1 MQVKGTLY
9 LPGDK
14 SISHRAIMLSS
25 IANGKSTIRN
35 LNDGADLQSTINVLK
50 ACGAK
55 IDSKNETIIIEGV
68 DLISPNKKLDCGNSG
83 TTTRLISGLLSSQ
96 KLDFTLVGDSSLS
109 SRPMKRIII
118 PLQEMGCEISSND
131 NLLPL
136 TIDAKEGIQSID
148 YKIPVASAQ
157 VKSCILL
164 AALGAD
170 NPSII
175 HENILT
181 RDHTE
186 IMLNNMGATIS
197 ILDKSINVRPLENK
211 LNPINITI
219 PSDPSSA
226 AFFAAMAVINDNSEL
241 TLNNVLL
248 NKTRIGFID
257 VLEKMN
263 CNLSINNKQLNNGE
277 KTGDITFSTSAL
289 TSIEIESK
297 IIPSI
302 IDEIPILAVVAA
314 YSNGITI
321 FRNVEE
327 LKYKECDRLHAI
339 IHNLNAFGINAY
351 EKEDCLFVEGGKPK
365 KLAKITT
372 FHDHRIAM
380 AFTIMSLAS
389 FGKYHLDNKDCI
401 DISLPNFFNLIDKVA
416 E

>member
-1 MQVKGTLY
+1 
-9 LPGDK
+9 
-14 SISHRAIMLSS
+14 
-25 IANGKSTIRN
+25 
-35 LNDGADLQSTINVLK
+35 
-50 ACGAK
+50 
-55 IDSKNETIIIEGV
+55 
-68 DLISPNKKLDCGNSG
+68 
-83 TTTRLISGLLSSQ
+83 
-96 KLDFTLVGDSSLS
+96 
-109 SRPMKRIII
+109 
-118 PLQEMGCEISSND
+118 
-131 NLLPL
+131 
-136 TIDAKEGIQSID
+136 
-148 YKIPVASAQ
+148 
-157 VKSCILL
+157 
-164 AALGAD
+164 
-170 NPSII
+170 
-175 HENILT
+175 
-181 RDHTE
+181 
-186 IMLNNMGATIS
+186 
-197 ILDKSINVRPLENK
+197 
-211 LNPINITI
+211 
-219 PSDPSSA
+219 
-226 AFFAAMAVINDNSEL
+226 MAVINDNSEL

-277 KTGDITFSTSAL
+277 KTGNITFSTSAL

-351 EKEDCLFVEGGKPK
+351 EKKDCLFVEGGKPK

>member
-25 IANGKSTIRN
+25 IADGKSTIRN
-35 LNDGADLQSTINVLK
+35 LNDGADLQSTINALK

-55 IDSKNETIIIEGV
+55 IDSRNEAIIIEGV
-68 DLISPNKKLDCGNSG
+68 DLTNPNEKLNCGNSG

-96 KLDFTLVGDSSLS
+96 KLDFTLVGDNSLS
-109 SRPMKRIII
+109 FRPMKRIIT
-118 PLQEMGCEISSND
+118 PLQNMGCDISSN
-131 NLLPL
+131 NHLLPL
-136 TIDAKEGIQSID
+136 TINAKKGIRSID

-170 NPSII
+170 NPSTI

-181 RDHTE
+181 RNHTE
-186 IMLNNMGATIS
+186 VMLKNMGATIS
-197 ILDKSINVRPLENK
+197 FIDKSINIHPLKNK

-257 VLEKMN
+257 VLKKMN
-263 CNLSINNKQLNNGE
+263 CNLAVGNKQLNNGE
-277 KTGDITFSTSAL
+277 KTGDITFSTSDL
-289 TSIEIESK
+289 TSVEVESE

-302 IDEIPILAVVAA
+302 IDEIPILSVVAA

-321 FRNVEE
+321 FRNIEE

-351 EKEDCLFVEGGKPK
+351 EKDNSLFVEGGKPD
-365 KLAKITT
+365 KLAEITT

-380 AFTIMSLAS
+380 AFTILSLTS

-401 DISLPNFFNLIDKVA
+401 DISLPNFFNLIKRVA

>member
-1 MQVKGTLY
+1 
-9 LPGDK
+9 
-14 SISHRAIMLSS
+14 MLSS
-25 IANGKSTIRN
+25 IADGKSTIRN
-35 LNDGADLQSTINVLK
+35 LNDGADLQSTINALK

-55 IDSKNETIIIEGV
+55 IDSRNQAIIIEGV
-68 DLISPNKKLDCGNSG
+68 DLTNPNEKLDCGNSG

-109 SRPMKRIII
+109 SRPMKRIIT
-118 PLQEMGCEISSND
+118 PLQKMGCDISSND

-136 TIDAKEGIQSID
+136 TINAKEGIRSID

-164 AALGAD
+164 AALGGD
-170 NPSII
+170 NPSTI

-181 RDHTE
+181 RNHTE
-186 IMLNNMGATIS
+186 VMLKNMGATIS
-197 ILDKSINVRPLENK
+197 FIDKSINIHPLKNK

-257 VLEKMN
+257 VLKKMN
-263 CNLSINNKQLNNGE
+263 CNLAMGNKQLNNGE
-277 KTGDITFSTSAL
+277 KTGDITFSTSDL
-289 TSIEIESK
+289 TSVEVESE

-302 IDEIPILAVVAA
+302 IDEIPILSVVAA

-321 FRNVEE
+321 FRNIEE

-351 EKEDCLFVEGGKPK
+351 EKDNSLFVEGGKPD
-365 KLAKITT
+365 KLAEITT

-380 AFTIMSLAS
+380 AFTILSLTS

-401 DISLPNFFNLIDKVA
+401 DISLPNFFNLIKRVA

>member
-35 LNDGADLQSTINVLK
+35 LNDGADLQSTINALK

-55 IDSKNETIIIEGV
+55 IDSRNEAIIIEGV
-68 DLISPNKKLDCGNSG
+68 DLTNPNEKLNCGNSG

-96 KLDFTLVGDSSLS
+96 KLDFTLVGDNSLS
-109 SRPMKRIII
+109 SRPMKRIIT
-118 PLQEMGCEISSND
+118 PLQKMGCDISSNN

-136 TIDAKEGIQSID
+136 TINAKKGIRSID

-170 NPSII
+170 NPSTI

-181 RDHTE
+181 RNHTE
-186 IMLNNMGATIS
+186 VMLKNMGATIS
-197 ILDKSINVRPLENK
+197 FIDKSINIHPLKNK

-248 NKTRIGFID
+248 NQTRIGFID
-257 VLEKMN
+257 VLKKMN
-263 CNLSINNKQLNNGE
+263 CNLAVGNKQLNNGE
-277 KTGDITFSTSAL
+277 KTGDITFSTSDL
-289 TSIEIESK
+289 TSVEVESE

-302 IDEIPILAVVAA
+302 IDEIPILSVVAA

-321 FRNVEE
+321 FRNIEE

-351 EKEDCLFVEGGKPK
+351 EKDNSLFVEGGKPD
-365 KLAKITT
+365 KLAEITT

-380 AFTIMSLAS
+380 AFTILSLTS

-401 DISLPNFFNLIDKVA
+401 DISLPNFFNLIKRVA

>member
-118 PLQEMGCEISSND
+118 PLQEMGCDISSND

-289 TSIEIESK
+289 TSVEIEPK

-380 AFTIMSLAS
+380 AFTVMSLAS

>member
-35 LNDGADLQSTINVLK
+35 LNDGADLESTINALK

-55 IDSKNETIIIEGV
+55 IDSRNEAIIIEGV
-68 DLISPNKKLDCGNSG
+68 DLTNPNEKLDCGNSG

-109 SRPMKRIII
+109 SRPMKRIIT
-118 PLQEMGCEISSND
+118 PLQKMGCDMSSN
-131 NLLPL
+131 NNFLPL
-136 TIDAKEGIQSID
+136 TINAKEGIRSID

-186 IMLNNMGATIS
+186 IMLNSMGATIS
-197 ILDKSINVRPLENK
+197 ILDKSINIHPLKNK

-277 KTGDITFSTSAL
+277 KTGNITFSTSAL

-351 EKEDCLFVEGGKPK
+351 EKKDCLFVEGGKPK

-380 AFTIMSLAS
+380 AFTIMSLTS

>member
-1 MQVKGTLY
+1 MKVNGVLN

-25 IANGKSTIRN
+25 IAKGKSYIRN
-35 LNDGADLQSTINVLK
+35 LNDGADLQSTISVLK

-55 IDSKNETIIIEGV
+55 IDNSNKSIIVDGV
-68 DLISPNKKLDCGNSG
+68 SLIDPEVKLDCGNSG

-96 KLDFTLVGDSSLS
+96 KLNFVLTGDSSLS
-109 SRPMKRIII
+109 LRPMKRIIT
-118 PLQEMGCEISSND
+118 PLKKMGCDISSNN

-136 TIDAKEGIQSID
+136 SINARGGTQSIN

-170 NPSII
+170 KPSII
-175 HENILT
+175 KENILT
-181 RDHTE
+181 RNHTVV
-186 IMLNNMGATIS
+186 MLNNMGASVSQKNDS
-197 ILDKSINVRPLENK
+197 IIVNPLKSK
-211 LNPINITI
+211 LNPIDVTI

-226 AFFAAMAVINDNSEL
+226 AFFAALSVLNNNSEL

-257 VLEKMN
+257 VLKKMN
-263 CNLSINNKQLNNGE
+263 CNISIKNNQLNNGE
-277 KTGDITFSTSAL
+277 ETGDISFRTSEL
-289 TSIEIESK
+289 NSVEIGPK
-297 IIPSI
+297 LIPTI

-314 YSNGITI
+314 FSNGTTV
-321 FRNVEE
+321 FRGVEE

-339 IHNLNAFGINAY
+339 IHNLNSFGINAY
-351 EKEDCLFVEGGKPK
+351 EKGSSLFIEGGKPK
-365 KLAKITT
+365 NLSEITT

-380 AFTIMSLAS
+380 AFTILSLTS
-389 FGKYHLDNKDCI
+389 FGKYLLDNKSCI
-401 DISLPNFFNLIDKVA
+401 DISLPNFFNLIDGVSK
-416 E
+416 

>member
-1 MQVKGTLY
+1 MQFKGTLY

-35 LNDGADLQSTINVLK
+35 LNDGADLQSTINALK

-55 IDSKNETIIIEGV
+55 IDSRNETIVIEGV
-68 DLISPNKKLDCGNSG
+68 DLTNPNEKLDCGNSG

-109 SRPMKRIII
+109 SRPMKRIVT
-118 PLQEMGCEISSND
+118 PLQKMGCDISSND

-136 TIDAKEGIQSID
+136 TINAKEGIRSID

-164 AALGAD
+164 AALGGD
-170 NPSII
+170 NPSTI

-181 RDHTE
+181 RNHTE
-186 IMLNNMGATIS
+186 VMLKNMGATVS
-197 ILDKSINVRPLENK
+197 FVDKSINIHPLKNK

-257 VLEKMN
+257 VLKKMN
-263 CNLSINNKQLNNGE
+263 CNLAVGNKQLNNGE
-277 KTGDITFSTSAL
+277 KAGDITFSTSDL
-289 TSIEIESK
+289 TSVEVESE

-302 IDEIPILAVVAA
+302 IDEIPILSVVAA

-321 FRNVEE
+321 FRNIEE

-351 EKEDCLFVEGGKPK
+351 EKDNCLFVEGGKPD
-365 KLAKITT
+365 KLAEITT

-380 AFTIMSLAS
+380 AFTILSLTS

-401 DISLPNFFNLIDKVA
+401 DISLPNFFNLIKRVA

>member
-1 MQVKGTLY
+1 MQVKGKLY

-35 LNDGADLQSTINVLK
+35 LNDGVDLQSTINALK

-55 IDSKNETIIIEGV
+55 IDSRNEAIIIEGV
-68 DLISPNKKLDCGNSG
+68 DLTNPNEKLNCGNSG

-109 SRPMKRIII
+109 SRPMKRIIT
-118 PLQEMGCEISSND
+118 PLQKMGCDISSND

-136 TIDAKEGIQSID
+136 TINAKEGIRSID

-164 AALGAD
+164 AALGGD
-170 NPSII
+170 NPSTI

-181 RDHTE
+181 RNHTE
-186 IMLNNMGATIS
+186 VMLKNMGATIS
-197 ILDKSINVRPLENK
+197 FIDKSINIHPLKNK

-248 NKTRIGFID
+248 NQTRIGFID
-257 VLEKMN
+257 VLKKMN
-263 CNLSINNKQLNNGE
+263 CNLAVGNKQLNNGE
-277 KTGDITFSTSAL
+277 KTGDITFSTSDL
-289 TSIEIESK
+289 TSVEVESE

-302 IDEIPILAVVAA
+302 IDEIPILSVVAA

-321 FRNVEE
+321 FRNIEE

-351 EKEDCLFVEGGKPK
+351 EKDNSLFVEGGKPD
-365 KLAKITT
+365 KLAEITT

-380 AFTIMSLAS
+380 AFTILSLTS

-401 DISLPNFFNLIDKVA
+401 DISLPNFFNLIKRVA

>member
-118 PLQEMGCEISSND
+118 PLQEMGCDISSND

>member
-1 MQVKGTLY
+1 
-9 LPGDK
+9 
-14 SISHRAIMLSS
+14 
-25 IANGKSTIRN
+25 
-35 LNDGADLQSTINVLK
+35 
-50 ACGAK
+50 
-55 IDSKNETIIIEGV
+55 
-68 DLISPNKKLDCGNSG
+68 
-83 TTTRLISGLLSSQ
+83 
-96 KLDFTLVGDSSLS
+96 
-109 SRPMKRIII
+109 MKRIII
-118 PLQEMGCEISSND
+118 PLQEMGCDISSND

-136 TIDAKEGIQSID
+136 TIDAKEGTQSVD

-197 ILDKSINVRPLENK
+197 ILDKSINVHPLKNK

-289 TSIEIESK
+289 ASIEIESK

>member
-1 MQVKGTLY
+1 MEVKGTLY

-50 ACGAK
+50 ACGAR
-55 IDSKNETIIIEGV
+55 IDNSDKAIVIDGV
-68 DLISPNKKLDCGNSG
+68 DLTSPNKELDCGNSG

-96 KLDFTLVGDSSLS
+96 KLDFTLVGDNSLS

-118 PLQEMGCEISSND
+118 PLQKMGCDISSND

-136 TIDAKEGIQSID
+136 SVNAKKGTRSID

-164 AALGAD
+164 AALGAEK
-170 NPSII
+170 PSIV
-175 HENILT
+175 HEDILT
-181 RDHTE
+181 RNHTE
-186 IMLNNMGATIS
+186 IMLKNMGAS
-197 ILDKSINVRPLENK
+197 VSRKDKNVCVHPLKNK
-211 LNPINITI
+211 LNPIDVTI

-226 AFFAAMAVINDNSEL
+226 AFFAAMTVINDNSEL
-241 TLNNVLL
+241 TLNNILL
-248 NKTRIGFID
+248 NKTRTGFIE
-257 VLEKMN
+257 VLKKMN
-263 CNLSINNKQLNNGE
+263 CHLSINNKRLNNGE
-277 KTGDITFSTSAL
+277 DTGDITFSTSTL
-289 TSIEIESK
+289 TSVEVESTT
-297 IIPSI
+297 IPAI

-351 EKEDCLFVEGGKPK
+351 EKENSLFVEGGKPS
-365 KLAKITT
+365 KLAEITT

-380 AFTIMSLAS
+380 AFTILSLTS
-389 FGKYHLDNKDCI
+389 FGKYRLDNKSCI
-401 DISLPNFFNLIDKVA
+401 DISLPNFFNLIERVA
-416 E
+416 K

>member
-1 MQVKGTLY
+1 MQVKGKLY

-35 LNDGADLQSTINVLK
+35 LNDGADLQSTINALK

-55 IDSKNETIIIEGV
+55 IDSRNEAIIIEGV
-68 DLISPNKKLDCGNSG
+68 DLTNPNEKLDCGNSG

-96 KLDFTLVGDSSLS
+96 KLDFTLVGDNSLS
-109 SRPMKRIII
+109 SRPMKRIIT
-118 PLQEMGCEISSND
+118 PLQKMGCDISSNN

-136 TIDAKEGIQSID
+136 TINAKEGIRSID

-170 NPSII
+170 NPSTI

-181 RDHTE
+181 RNHTE
-186 IMLNNMGATIS
+186 VMLKNMGATVS
-197 ILDKSINVRPLENK
+197 FVDKSINIHPLKNK

-257 VLEKMN
+257 VLKKMN
-263 CNLSINNKQLNNGE
+263 CNLAVGNKQLNNGE
-277 KTGDITFSTSAL
+277 KAGDITFSTSDL
-289 TSIEIESK
+289 TSVEVESE

-302 IDEIPILAVVAA
+302 IDEIPILSVVAA

-321 FRNVEE
+321 FRNIEE

-351 EKEDCLFVEGGKPK
+351 EKDNSLFVEGGKPD
-365 KLAKITT
+365 KLAEITT

-380 AFTIMSLAS
+380 AFTILSLTS

-401 DISLPNFFNLIDKVA
+401 DISLPNFFNLIKRVA
-416 E
+416 

>member
-25 IANGKSTIRN
+25 IADGKSTIRN
-35 LNDGADLQSTINVLK
+35 LNDGADLQSTINALK

-55 IDSKNETIIIEGV
+55 IDSRNQTIAIEGV
-68 DLISPNKKLDCGNSG
+68 ELTNPNEKLDCGNSG

-109 SRPMKRIII
+109 SRPMKRIIT
-118 PLQEMGCEISSND
+118 PLQKMGCDISSND

-136 TIDAKEGIQSID
+136 TINAKEGIRSID

-170 NPSII
+170 APSTI

-181 RDHTE
+181 RNHTE
-186 IMLNNMGATIS
+186 VMLKNMGATVS
-197 ILDKSINVRPLENK
+197 FVDKSINIHPLKNK

-257 VLEKMN
+257 VLKKMN
-263 CNLSINNKQLNNGE
+263 CNLAVGNKQLNNGE
-277 KTGDITFSTSAL
+277 KTGDITFSTSDL
-289 TSIEIESK
+289 TSVEVESE

-302 IDEIPILAVVAA
+302 IDEIPILSVVAA

-321 FRNVEE
+321 FRNIEE

-351 EKEDCLFVEGGKPK
+351 EKDNSLFVEGGKPD
-365 KLAKITT
+365 KLAEITT

-380 AFTIMSLAS
+380 AFTILSLTS

-401 DISLPNFFNLIDKVA
+401 DISLPNFFNLIKRVA

>member
-35 LNDGADLQSTINVLK
+35 LNDGADLQSTINALK

-55 IDSKNETIIIEGV
+55 IDSRNEAIIIEGV
-68 DLISPNKKLDCGNSG
+68 DLTNPNEKLDCGNSG

-96 KLDFTLVGDSSLS
+96 KLDFTLVGDNSLS
-109 SRPMKRIII
+109 SRPMKRIIT
-118 PLQEMGCEISSND
+118 PLQKMGCDISSNN

-136 TIDAKEGIQSID
+136 TINAKEGIRSID

-170 NPSII
+170 NPSTI

-181 RDHTE
+181 RNHTE
-186 IMLNNMGATIS
+186 VMLKNMGAIVS
-197 ILDKSINVRPLENK
+197 FVDKSINIHPLKNK

-257 VLEKMN
+257 VLKKMN
-263 CNLSINNKQLNNGE
+263 CNLAVGNKQLNNGE
-277 KTGDITFSTSAL
+277 KTGDITFSTSDL
-289 TSIEIESK
+289 TSVEIESE

-302 IDEIPILAVVAA
+302 IDEIPILSVVAA

-321 FRNVEE
+321 FRNIEE
-327 LKYKECDRLHAI
+327 LKYKECDRLYAI

-351 EKEDCLFVEGGKPK
+351 EKDNSLFVEGGKPDK
-365 KLAKITT
+365 IAEITT

-380 AFTIMSLAS
+380 AFTILSLTS
-389 FGKYHLDNKDCI
+389 FGNYHLDNKDCI
-401 DISLPNFFNLIDKVA
+401 DISLPNFFNLIKRVA

>member
-25 IANGKSTIRN
+25 IADGKSTIRN
-35 LNDGADLQSTINVLK
+35 LNDGADLQSTINALK

-55 IDSKNETIIIEGV
+55 IDSRNQTITIEGV
-68 DLISPNKKLDCGNSG
+68 DLTNPNE
-83 TTTRLISGLLSSQ
+83 

-109 SRPMKRIII
+109 SRPMKRIIT
-118 PLQEMGCEISSND
+118 PLQKMGCDISSND

-136 TIDAKEGIQSID
+136 TINAKEGIRSID

-164 AALGAD
+164 AALGGD
-170 NPSII
+170 NPSTI

-181 RDHTE
+181 RNHTE
-186 IMLNNMGATIS
+186 VMLKNMGATIS
-197 ILDKSINVRPLENK
+197 FIDKSINIHPLKNK

-257 VLEKMN
+257 VLKKMN
-263 CNLSINNKQLNNGE
+263 CNLAVGNKQLNNGE
-277 KTGDITFSTSAL
+277 KTGDITFSTSDL
-289 TSIEIESK
+289 TSVEVESE

-302 IDEIPILAVVAA
+302 IDEIPILSVVAA

-321 FRNVEE
+321 FRNIEE

-351 EKEDCLFVEGGKPK
+351 EKDNSLFVEGGKPD
-365 KLAKITT
+365 KLAEITT

-380 AFTIMSLAS
+380 AFTILSLTS

-401 DISLPNFFNLIDKVA
+401 DISLPNFFNLIKRVA

>member
-35 LNDGADLQSTINVLK
+35 LNDGADLQSTINALK

-55 IDSKNETIIIEGV
+55 IDSRNEAIIIEGV
-68 DLISPNKKLDCGNSG
+68 DLTNPNEKLNCGNSG

-96 KLDFTLVGDSSLS
+96 KLDFTLVGDNSLS
-109 SRPMKRIII
+109 SRPMKRIIT
-118 PLQEMGCEISSND
+118 PLQKMGCDISSNN

-136 TIDAKEGIQSID
+136 TINAKEGIRSID

-170 NPSII
+170 NPSTI

-181 RDHTE
+181 RNHTE
-186 IMLNNMGATIS
+186 VMLKNMGAKVS
-197 ILDKSINVRPLENK
+197 FVDKSINIHPLKNK

-248 NKTRIGFID
+248 NQTRIGFID
-257 VLEKMN
+257 VLKKMN
-263 CNLSINNKQLNNGE
+263 CNLAVGNKQLNNGE
-277 KTGDITFSTSAL
+277 KTGDITFSTSDL
-289 TSIEIESK
+289 TSVEVESE

-302 IDEIPILAVVAA
+302 IDEIPILSVVAA

-321 FRNVEE
+321 FRNIEE

-351 EKEDCLFVEGGKPK
+351 EKDNSLFVKGGKPD
-365 KLAKITT
+365 KLAEITT

-380 AFTIMSLAS
+380 AFTILSLTS

-401 DISLPNFFNLIDKVA
+401 DISLPNFFNLIKRVA